1 MAFVNEEHA
10 AKTVMIH
17 SSRSKKEYVPDSDI
31 CVAGDD
37 PAVISQS
44 QVTANTAHINSL
56 LGQMQLYGG
65 TLRLI
70 DKYMID
76 ESLLTFDGLHIL
88 GDYWETGLI
97 CDPRAT
103 PFNPFICTEL
113 DGVHFERFMMDG
125 MVHQRA
131 ATDAAYG
138 AIFLQHGVQ
147 NSAIEHLLLKR
158 FGQNSAE
165 GSGNYLTIQ
174 CNQTANRDT
183 RANEINHVKVEDE
196 GTGVFAIRLFT
207 EFDNATPTDAYVRFV
222 EDNTI
227 YDLKCT
233 GTTWSGVEIAGPGTV
248 RNTLDTAVVKACFGP
263 SGFDVDKGASYNTMK
278 NLHVVDPVPDR
289 GYNFAAFF
297 DQGFITQVGGNL
309 DRTAYGN
316 KWSDLFVIGGTQEAS
331 LSMSVMNINNSVG
344 AEVKGVTST
353 AATATGNAQALYGL
367 QTFDCTDVKLRD
379 FQTDGRYIGVLANQ
393 GVVGLDIDGADI
405 NNQQSGGSGARFTN
419 DASGVGLHKFNVK
432 GGSNGVQVVGTNTVV
447 RGAIK
452 GSKFE
457 GQTYAALSC
466 ENNGRLFRGRVSGNT
481 YDAAT
486 STPIRVTDNTTFSY
500 SENRHGD
507 VEHTLV

>member
-1 MAFVNEEHA
+1 MTAISEDSA
-10 AKTVMIH
+10 SKTVMIY
-17 SSRSKKEYVPDSDI
+17 SSRSKKEYVPDSDLY
-31 CVAGDD
+31 VAGDD
-37 PAVISQS
+37 TAVITPAQS
-44 QVTANTAHINSL
+44 AANTAHLNSL
-56 LGQMQLYGG
+56 LGMIQLNGG
-65 TLRLI
+65 KLRLV
-70 DKYMID
+70 DKIMID
-76 ESLLTFDGLHIL
+76 ASLLTFDGLHIL

-131 ATDAAYG
+131 GTDNAYG

-158 FGQNSAE
+158 FGQNSVE

-196 GTGVFAIRLFT
+196 GTGAFAIRLFT

-233 GTTWSGVEIAGPGTV
+233 GTTWSGVEIAGPGTI
-248 RNTLDTAVVKACFGP
+248 RNTLDTAVVKGCFGP
-263 SGFDVDKGASYNTMK
+263 SGFDVDKGASYNTMRS
-278 NLHVVDPVPDR
+278 LHVVDPVPDR
-289 GYNFAAFF
+289 GYNFTGFF
-297 DQGFITQVGGNL
+297 DQGFLTQVGGNL
-309 DRTAYGN
+309 DRIAYGN

-344 AEVKGVTST
+344 TEVRGVTST
-353 AATATGNAQALYGL
+353 AAQATGNAQALYGL
-367 QTFDCTDVKLRD
+367 QTFDSADVKLRD

-393 GVVGLDIDGADI
+393 GVTGLDIDGANI
-405 NNQQSGGSGARFTN
+405 NNQQAGGSGARFTN
-419 DASGVGLHKFNVK
+419 DATGVELNKFNVR
-432 GGSNGVQVVGTNTVV
+432 GGSNGVQVVGTSTVV
-447 RGAIK
+447 RGSIT
-452 GSKFE
+452 GSKFT

-500 SENRHGD
+500 SDNRHGD